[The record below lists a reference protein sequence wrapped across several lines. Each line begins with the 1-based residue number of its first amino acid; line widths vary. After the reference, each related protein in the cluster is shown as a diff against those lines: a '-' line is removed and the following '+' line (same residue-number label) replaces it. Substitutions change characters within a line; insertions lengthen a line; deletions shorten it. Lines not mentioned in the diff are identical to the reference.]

1 MSAIRRLP
9 FWKGANVEYEKER
22 EEVAYF
28 MRRLYERR
36 LTTCSGGNISLLV
49 AGDTML
55 ITPSGL
61 DKGRIEAEQ
70 IAIISLSGKNLT
82 PSLKPSIETE
92 MHIRVYQSRP
102 DVKAVVH
109 AHPVVCSSFSAS
121 EKEINTSLIAE
132 SRSVLGKPVRA
143 PYARMG
149 SPELAAIVARAAA
162 EANTVLLTNHGVLSV
177 GQTLLQAFDRIEVL
191 EAAATITLITHLL
204 GGKRELTHAQL
215 SEFEPPQERGLEF
228 NEELVQ
234 LITQAVLKNL
244 KA

>member
-1 MSAIRRLP
+1 M
-9 FWKGANVEYEKER
+9 EYTKER

-49 AGDTML
+49 TEDIIL

-61 DKGRIEAEQ
+61 DKGRIDAEQ
-70 IAIISLSGKNLT
+70 IGIMSLSGQNIT
-82 PSLKPSIETE
+82 PSLKPSIETG
-92 MHIRVYQSRP
+92 MHIRVYQNRP
-102 DVKAVVH
+102 DIRAIVH
-109 AHPVVCSSFSAS
+109 AHPVVSSSFAAS

-132 SRSVLGKPVRA
+132 SRAVLGKPARA
-143 PYARMG
+143 AYAFMG
-149 SPELAAIVARAAA
+149 SPELAAIVAQAVAG
-162 EANTVLLTNHGVLSV
+162 ANTVLLTNHGVLSI

-204 GGKRELTHAQL
+204 GGKQELTGAQL
-215 SEFEPPQERGLEF
+215 SELEPPEERRLEI

-234 LITQAVLKNL
+234 LITQVVLNNL
-244 KA
+244 KV

>member
-1 MSAIRRLP
+1 M
-9 FWKGANVEYEKER
+9 EYAKER
-22 EEVAYF
+22 QEVACF

-49 AGDTML
+49 AGNTML
-55 ITPSGL
+55 ITPSAL
-61 DKGRIEAEQ
+61 DKGRIETEQ
-70 IAIISLSGKNLT
+70 IGIISMSGENLT

-102 DVKAVVH
+102 DVRAVVH
-109 AHPVVCSSFSAS
+109 AHPVVCSSFAAS

-132 SRSVLGKPVRA
+132 SRAVLGKPARA
-143 PYARMG
+143 PYAVMG
-149 SPELAAIVARAAA
+149 SPELAASVARTAAG
-162 EANTVLLTNHGVLSV
+162 ANTVLMTNHGVLAV

-204 GGKRELTHAQL
+204 GGKRELTGAQL
-215 SEFEPPQERGLEF
+215 SELESRQERGPEI

-244 KA
+244 KV

>member
-1 MSAIRRLP
+1 
-9 FWKGANVEYEKER
+9 
-22 EEVAYF
+22 

-49 AGDTML
+49 EGDTTL

-61 DKGRIEAEQ
+61 DKGRIDAEQ
-70 IAIISLSGKNLT
+70 IGIISFSGENLT

-92 MHIRVYQSRP
+92 MHIRVYQNRT
-102 DVKAVVH
+102 DIKAVVH
-109 AHPVVCSSFSAS
+109 AHPVISSSFAAS

-132 SRSVLGKPVRA
+132 SRAVIGKPVRA
-143 PYARMG
+143 SYAFMG
-149 SPELAAIVARAAA
+149 SPELATIVARAAN

-191 EAAATITLITHLL
+191 EAAATITLL
-204 GGKRELTHAQL
+204 GGKRELTVAHL
-215 SEFEPPQERGLEF
+215 SELEPLEEDSLVI

-234 LITQAVLKNL
+234 LITQAVLNNL

>member
-1 MSAIRRLP
+1 M
-9 FWKGANVEYEKER
+9 EYTKER
-22 EEVAYF
+22 QEVAYF

-49 AGDTML
+49 PGDIIL

-61 DKGRIEAEQ
+61 DKGRIDTEQ
-70 IAIISLSGKNLT
+70 IGIISLSGENLT

-92 MHIRVYQSRP
+92 MHIRIYQNRP
-102 DVKAVVH
+102 DIRAIVH
-109 AHPVVCSSFSAS
+109 AHPVVSSSFAAS

-132 SRSVLGKPVRA
+132 SRAVLGKPARA
-143 PYARMG
+143 AYAFMG
-149 SPELAAIVARAAA
+149 SPELAAIVARAVA
-162 EANTVLLTNHGVLSV
+162 EANTVLLTNHGVLSI

-191 EAAATITLITHLL
+191 EAAATITLTTQLL
-204 GGKRELTHAQL
+204 GGKRELTGAQL
-215 SEFEPPQERGLEF
+215 SELEQPEKRHPEI

-234 LITQAVLKNL
+234 LITQVVLNNL

>member
-1 MSAIRRLP
+1 M
-9 FWKGANVEYEKER
+9 EYTKER

-49 AGDTML
+49 DGDIIL

-70 IAIISLSGKNLT
+70 IGIISLSGENLT

-102 DVKAVVH
+102 DVRAVVH
-109 AHPVVCSSFSAS
+109 AHPVVCSSFAAS

-132 SRSVLGKPVRA
+132 SRAVLGKPARA
-143 PYARMG
+143 PYAFMG
-149 SPELAAIVARAAA
+149 SPELAAIVARAVAG
-162 EANTVLLTNHGVLSV
+162 ANTVLLTNHGVLSI

-204 GGKRELTHAQL
+204 GGKRELTGAQL
-215 SEFEPPQERGLEF
+215 SELEPQEGRSLEI

-234 LITQAVLKNL
+234 LITQAVLNNL